1 MVQFTTPGGTTL
13 LQPNIFIT
21 VLGIASTVSY
31 QAKHVSNLLPW
42 TWITLKNMQFC

>member
-1 MVQFTTPGGTTL
+1 MQFTTPGGTTL

-31 QAKHVSNLLPW
+31 QAKHVSCLLLFELHYV
-42 TWITLKNMQFC
+42 ICS